1 METVT
6 KARKEIQNII
16 AKKDDRVFVIVGPC
30 SIHDTEAAKEY
41 GTFSFFL
48 GFFIVTLLYSR
59 VIIRCKEKV

>member
-1 METVT
+1 METVA

-41 GTFSFFL
+41 GTFFFL
-48 GFFIVTLLYSR
+48 SFLVSLL
-59 VIIRCKEKV
+59 